1 MTPIVKPFT
10 DAKEV
15 VASVIIEQTMEP
27 VKPKIIHVEKSPDLF
42 YVRFEACLQDF
53 NVFNRNNRKYLLAP
67 MMESWNAP
75 HITELIK
82 RGDLFGEAGHP
93 VTKDPVRVVSI
104 DPKVCCHRIV
114 DRWFKGNS
122 LYGTIETLNDDLYGK
137 QFTKHILQG
146 CTAAFSLRALAPLTK
161 IDAKRVEIRSKCH
174 IVTEDRVILPSH
186 KAAYATGETPTLIQG
201 TGTYE
206 CAMPTLESFG
216 NTSEENVNI
225 NWAINMESS
234 EAELV
239 NYLMEES
246 HNVKEIIDHFEVGYE
261 SAYLDSS
268 RKNIILGEKPDGCG
282 GNRTFVVSLESF
294 VQEEVKN
301 LLGRW

>member
-1 MTPIVKPFT
+1 MNPIFRNSP
-10 DAKEV
+10 DAHEV
-15 VASVIIEQTMEP
+15 VASVIIEQAMEP
-27 VKPKIIHVEKSPDLF
+27 VKPKILKVENSPDLF

-67 MMESWNAP
+67 MMESWEAP
-75 HITELIK
+75 HIKELIS

-93 VTKDPVRVVSI
+93 ITKDPMRVVSI
-104 DPKVCCHRIV
+104 DPKVACHRIIGKE
-114 DRWFKGNS
+114 FKGTS

-186 KAAYATGETPTLIQG
+186 NKAYATATKPILVKG

-206 CAMPTLESFG
+206 GYVPDLSEYG
-216 NTSEENVNI
+216 NVSEENVNI
-225 NWAINMESS
+225 AWDMNMESS
-234 EAELV
+234 TEVDLV
-239 NYLMEES
+239 QYLMEES
-246 HNVKEIIDHFEVGYE
+246 HNVKEIMDHFEVGCE
-261 SAYLDSS
+261 SAYLDAKK
-268 RKNIILGEKPDGCG
+268 KNMIISEPKDEFG
-282 GNRTFVVSLESF
+282 GKRTFVVSLESF
-294 VQEEVKN
+294 VRNEVMDI
-301 LLGRW
+301 LR